1 MAAFEPRDPDF
12 EARVRADFARQGLM
26 ATLGATLVEVRPGE
40 VTITLPFRADLTQ
53 QHGYMHAGAIT
64 AIVDSACG
72 YAALSLIPA
81 GVEVLTVE
89 YKVNF
94 LAPASGSRFVA
105 RGRVT
110 KPGRTLTVCTGDV
123 VVRDD
128 DGRERHVATML
139 ATIMAVPP
147 RVEGQPSSSAF

>member
-1 MAAFEPRDPDF
+1 MALFEPRDPNF
-12 EARVRADFARQGLM
+12 EARVRGDFARQGLM
-26 ATLGATLVEVRPGE
+26 VTLGAELVEVSPGD

-53 QHGYMHAGAIT
+53 QHGYLHAGALT

-72 YAALSLIPA
+72 YAALSLMPA

-94 LAPASGSRFVA
+94 LAPAAGSMFIA

-110 KPGRTLTVCTGDV
+110 RPGRTLTVCTGDV
-123 VVRDD
+123 IVTNP
-128 DGRERHVATML
+128 DGRERHIATML
-139 ATIMAVPP
+139 TTMMALAP
-147 RVEGQPSSSAF
+147 RNE